1 MTIRKN
7 FLIGCALLCAL
18 FTGIQKGNAQT
29 KDQTYLDAT
38 KPVEQRVASAMAQL
52 TLEEKVALIHAQ
64 SKFSSQGVP
73 RLGIPDLWMDDGPHG
88 VRAETLWDA
97 WGEAHF
103 TNDSCTAFPALTCLA
118 ATWNPQCSY
127 IFGKAIGEEARYRNK
142 NILLGPGVNIYRS
155 PLNGRNFE
163 YMGEDPYLSSQ
174 MVVPYITGVQENGVS
189 ACVKHFALN
198 NQETRRGHI
207 NVQISDRAL
216 NEIYLPAFKA
226 AITKGHA
233 MSIMAAYNKID
244 GSWCAE
250 NEMLLK
256 TILKKEWGFQGI
268 VISDW
273 DAVHSTLPTA
283 KNGLDLEMGT
293 NKKAYN
299 EYYLADPYLLA
310 LRSGKASMADL
321 NDRVRRVLTIIF
333 KTAMNPN
340 KPWGSFATDEHMTT
354 DRKIA
359 EEGIVLLQNNNN
371 ILPINAASVKSIA
384 VIGEN
389 ATRKMTLGGGSSAL
403 KTKIE
408 ISPLDGLKDKIGNA
422 VKITYA
428 QGYSHE
434 NGDHADLLKE
444 AIEAAKQ
451 ADEVIFFG
459 GLSKDSNQDSE
470 GSDRKSYDLPFGQD
484 ELINAVLKVNKKV
497 VVVLISG
504 NAVAMPWVNKVP
516 AVVQAWYGGSQA
528 GVAIANVLT
537 GAVNPS
543 GKLPFT
549 FPKKLADCPAFAIG
563 DFPGDEINVAYKD
576 DIFVGYRYYDTYKV
590 KPQFAF
596 GHGLSYTTF
605 KLDNLHIGND
615 KTVTLTVKNTGK
627 TAGAEVVQLYV
638 NEDKPT
644 VKRPE
649 RELKAFKKVFLQ
661 PGEQQ
666 QVTFTLADDAF
677 MFYDPVKLWTRNKG
691 LFNILIGTASDDVKL
706 SGKLKLD

>member
-1 MTIRKN
+1 MTILKKT
-7 FLIGCALLCAL
+7 LIGGALLCAL
-18 FTGIQKGNAQT
+18 IINAQKSSAQV
-29 KDQTYLDAT
+29 KDQTYLDAG

-52 TLEEKVALIHAQ
+52 TLEEKVALTHAQ
-64 SKFSSQGVP
+64 SKFSSKGVP

-103 TNDSCTAFPALTCLA
+103 TNDSCTAFPALTCLS

-127 IFGKAIGEEARYRNK
+127 IYGKAVGEEARYRNK

-174 MVVPYITGVQENGVS
+174 MVVPYITGVQENGIS

-198 NQETRRGHI
+198 NQETRRGYI
-207 NVQISDRAL
+207 NVQVSERAL

-226 AITKGHA
+226 AITKGNA
-233 MSIMAAYNKID
+233 MSIMAAYNKIN
-244 GSWCAE
+244 GYWCAE

-256 TILKKEWGFQGI
+256 NTLKKDWNFQGI

-293 NKKAYN
+293 TKKQY
-299 EYYLADPYLLA
+299 EDYYLADAYLLA
-310 LRSGKASMADL
+310 LRSGKASMVDL
-321 NDRVRRVLTIIF
+321 DDRVRRILTMIF

-340 KPWGSFATDEHMTT
+340 KPWGSFATEEHMAVA
-354 DRKIA
+354 RKIA

-371 ILPINAASVKSIA
+371 ILPINTATVKSIA

-408 ISPLDGLKDKIGNA
+408 ISPLDGLKDKLGNS
-422 VKITYA
+422 VKINYA

-434 NGDHADLLKE
+434 GGDQAALIKE
-444 AIEAAKQ
+444 AVAAAKN
-451 ADEVIFFG
+451 ADEVIFIG
-459 GLSKDSNQDSE
+459 GLSKDKNQDSE
-470 GSDRKSYDLPFGQD
+470 GSDRTSYGLPFGQD
-484 ELINAVLKVNKKV
+484 ELIAELLKVNKKV

-504 NAVAMPWVNKVP
+504 NAVAMPWVNQVS

-528 GVAIANVLT
+528 GAAIANVLT

-543 GKLPFT
+543 GKLPFS
-549 FPKKLADCPAFAIG
+549 FPKKLSDCPAFAIG
-563 DFPGDEINVAYKD
+563 DFPGDAVNVAYKD
-576 DIFVGYRYYDTYKV
+576 DIWVGYRYYDTYKV

-605 KLDNLHIGND
+605 KLDDLNISGN
-615 KTVTLTVKNTGK
+615 TVTLNVKNTGS

-649 RELKAFKKVFLQ
+649 KELKSFKKVFLQ

-666 QVTFTLADDAF
+666 MVSFTLADDAF
-677 MFYDPVKLWTRNKG
+677 MFFDPVKHWTKNNG
-691 LFNILIGTASDDVKL
+691 TFNVLVGTASDDVKL
-706 SGKLKLD
+706 SGKIKSE

>member
-1 MTIRKN
+1 MTITKKI
-7 FLIGCALLCAL
+7 LIGGTLVCAL
-18 FTGIQKGNAQT
+18 FAGIEKSMAQV
-29 KDQTYLDAT
+29 KDLSYLDAS
-38 KPVEQRVASAMAQL
+38 KPIAQRVESAMALL
-52 TLEEKVALIHAQ
+52 TLEEKVALTHAQ
-64 SKFSSQGVP
+64 SKFSSKGVP

-103 TNDSCTAFPALTCLA
+103 TNDSCTAFPALTCLS
-118 ATWNPQCSY
+118 ATWNPKCSY
-127 IFGKAIGEEARYRNK
+127 IYGKAVGEEARYRNK

-198 NQETRRGHI
+198 NQETRRGYI

-226 AITKGHA
+226 AITKGNA
-233 MSIMAAYNKID
+233 MSIMAAYNKVN
-244 GSWCAE
+244 GYWCAE
-250 NEMLLK
+250 NELLLK
-256 TILKKEWGFQGI
+256 NILKRDWGFQG
-268 VISDW
+268 VVVSDW

-283 KNGLDLEMGT
+283 RNGLDIEMGT
-293 NKKAYN
+293 NNKKTYN
-299 EYYLADPYLLA
+299 DYFLANDYLKA
-310 LRSGKASMADL
+310 LKAGKASMADL
-321 NDRVRRVLTIIF
+321 DDKVRRILGIIF

-340 KPWGSFATDEHMTT
+340 KPWGSFGTDEHMAVG
-354 DRKIA
+354 RKIA

-371 ILPINAASVKSIA
+371 LLPINTATVKSIA

-403 KTKIE
+403 KTKLE
-408 ISPLDGLKDKIGNA
+408 ISPLDGLKDKLGNA

-434 NGDHADLLKE
+434 KGDHTDLLK
-444 AIEAAKQ
+444 AAVEAARQ
-451 ADEVIFFG
+451 ADEVIFVG
-459 GLSKDSNQDSE
+459 GLSKDKYQDDE
-470 GSDRKSYDLPFGQD
+470 GDDRKSYDLPFGQD
-484 ELINAVLKVNKKV
+484 ELINELLKVNKKV

-504 NAVAMPWVNKVP
+504 NAVATPWAAQVP
-516 AVVQAWYGGSQA
+516 AIVQAWYGGSQA
-528 GVAIANVLT
+528 GPAIANILT

-543 GKLPFT
+543 GKLPFS

-563 DFPGDEINVAYKD
+563 DFPGDSVNVAYKD
-576 DIFVGYRYYDTYKV
+576 DIWVGYRYYDTYKV

-605 KLDNLHIGND
+605 KLDNLAINGN
-615 KTVTLTVKNTGK
+615 TVTLNVKNTGK

-644 VKRPE
+644 VKRPAK
-649 RELKAFKKVFLQ
+649 ELKSFQKVFLQ

-666 QVTFTLADDAF
+666 QVSFTLTDEAF
-677 MFYDPVKLWTRNKG
+677 QFYDPQKHWTKNNG
-691 LFNILIGTASDDVKL
+691 VFNVLVGTASDDIKL
-706 SGKLKLD
+706 TGKLKSE

>member
-1 MTIRKN
+1 MTILNK
-7 FLIGCALLCAL
+7 FFTGCAAVCTL
-18 FTGIQKGNAQT
+18 FAGIQKSNA
-29 KDQTYLDAT
+29 QTYLDQS
-38 KPVEQRVASAMAQL
+38 KPVAQRVENAMSLL
-52 TLEEKVALIHAQ
+52 TLEEKVALTHAQ
-64 SKFSSQGVP
+64 SKFSSKGVP

-142 NILLGPGVNIYRS
+142 NVLLGPGVNIYRS

-174 MVVPYITGVQENGVS
+174 MVVPYITGVQENGVA

-198 NQETRRGHI
+198 NQETRRGYI
-207 NVQISDRAL
+207 NVQVSDRAL

-226 AITKGHA
+226 AITKGNA
-233 MSIMAAYNKID
+233 LTIMAAYNKID

-256 TILKKEWGFQGI
+256 TILKKEWGFEGA

-273 DAVHSTLPTA
+273 GAVHSTLNTA
-283 KNGLDLEMGT
+283 NNGLDIEMGT
-293 NKKAYN
+293 DNVKAYHD
-299 EYYLADPYLLA
+299 YFLADPYLKA
-310 LRSGKASMADL
+310 LRSGKASMQDL
-321 NDRVRRVLTIIF
+321 DDKVRRILTIIF
-333 KTAMNPN
+333 KTAMNTN
-340 KPWGSFATDEHMTT
+340 KPWGSFATDEHMAT

-359 EEGIVLLQNNNN
+359 EEGIVLLQNNGNL
-371 ILPINAASVKSIA
+371 LPINPSVKSIA

-389 ATRKMTLGGGSSAL
+389 ATRKMTVGGGSSAL

-408 ISPLDGLKDKIGNA
+408 ISPLDGLKDKLGNT

-428 QGYSHE
+428 EGYSHLK
-434 NGDHADLLKE
+434 DHADLIKE
-444 AIEAAKQ
+444 AVEAAKN

-459 GLSKDSNQDSE
+459 GLSKDNNQDCE

-484 ELINAVLKVNKKV
+484 ELINALLKVNKKV

-504 NAVAMPWVNKVP
+504 NAVAMPWASQVP
-516 AVVQAWYGGSQA
+516 SVVQAWYGGSQA
-528 GVAIANVLT
+528 GAAIANILT

-549 FPKKLADCPAFAIG
+549 FPKKLADCPAFVIG
-563 DFPGDEINVAYKD
+563 DFPGDSVNVAYKD

-605 KLDNLHIGND
+605 KLDNLQINKDQGAT
-615 KTVTLTVKNTGK
+615 TVTLTVKNTGTK
-627 TAGAEVVQLYV
+627 AGAEVVQLYV

-649 RELKAFKKVFLQ
+649 KELKSFKKVFLQ

-666 QVTFTLADDAF
+666 QVTFALADDAF
-677 MFYDPVKLWTRNKG
+677 MFYDPQKHWISNKG
-691 LFNILIGTASDDVKL
+691 LFNILVGTASDDVKL
-706 SGKLKLD
+706 SGKLSK

>member
-1 MTIRKN
+1 MTILKK
-7 FLIGCALLCAL
+7 FLIGGALLCAL
-18 FTGIQKGNAQT
+18 FINVQKSSAQV
-29 KDQTYLDAT
+29 KDQTYLDAS
-38 KPVEQRVASAMAQL
+38 KPVEQRVASAIAQL
-52 TLEEKVALIHAQ
+52 TLEEKVALTHAQ
-64 SKFSSQGVP
+64 SKFSSKGVP

-103 TNDSCTAFPALTCLA
+103 TNDSCTAFPALTCLS

-127 IFGKAIGEEARYRNK
+127 IYGKAVGEEARYRNK

-198 NQETRRGHI
+198 NQETRRGYI
-207 NVQISDRAL
+207 NVQVSERAL

-226 AITKGHA
+226 AITKGNA
-233 MSIMAAYNKID
+233 MSIMAAYNKIN
-244 GSWCAE
+244 GYWCAE
-250 NEMLLK
+250 NEILLK
-256 TILKKEWGFQGI
+256 NILKKDWNFQGI

-273 DAVHSTLPTA
+273 NAVHSTLPTA

-293 NKKAYN
+293 EKKEYQD
-299 EYYLADPYLLA
+299 YYLADKYLLA
-310 LRSGKASMADL
+310 LRSGKASMSDL
-321 NDRVRRVLTIIF
+321 NDRVRRILTMIF

-340 KPWGSFATDEHMTT
+340 KPWGSFATEEHMATA
-354 DRKIA
+354 RKIA

-371 ILPINAASVKSIA
+371 ILPINTTTVKKIA

-408 ISPLDGLKDKIGNA
+408 ISPLDGLKDKIGSTT
-422 VKITYA
+422 KITYA

-434 NGDHADLLKE
+434 KGDHADLIKE
-444 AIEAAKQ
+444 AVEAAKN
-451 ADEVIFFG
+451 ADEVIFIG
-459 GLSKDSNQDSE
+459 GLSKDKNQDSE
-470 GSDRKSYDLPFGQD
+470 GDDRTSYGLPFGQD
-484 ELINAVLKVNKKV
+484 ELIAELLKVNKKM

-504 NAVAMPWVNKVP
+504 NAVAMPWVNQVP

-528 GVAIANVLT
+528 GPAIANVLT

-543 GKLPFT
+543 GKLPFS
-549 FPKKLADCPAFAIG
+549 FPKKLSDCPAFSIG
-563 DFPGDEINVAYKD
+563 DFPGDSVNVAYKD
-576 DIFVGYRYYDTYKV
+576 DIWVGYRYYDTYKV

-605 KLDNLHIGND
+605 KLDNLSISGN
-615 KTVTLTVKNTGK
+615 TVTLKVKNTGSS
-627 TAGAEVVQLYV
+627 AGAEVVQLYV

-649 RELKAFKKVFLQ
+649 KELKSFKKVFLQ
-661 PGEQQ
+661 AGEQQ
-666 QVTFTLADDAF
+666 EVSLTLAEDAF
-677 MFYDPVKLWTRNKG
+677 MFYDPVKHWTKNNG
-691 LFNILIGTASDDVKL
+691 TFNILVGTASDDVKL
-706 SGKLKLD
+706 SGKLKSE